1 MICDKDFKRRVLVYI
16 RRIMIEEEYISII
29 YIYIIIVNLRKPSI
43 SELITLIIIVLLYR
57 FVILKMINKNT

>member
-29 YIYIIIVNLRKPSI
+29 YIYILSL
-43 SELITLIIIVLLYR
+43 ST
-57 FVILKMINKNT
+57 